1 MHQMHL
7 QLLFSPFVTV
17 VVVGSLVEVRIFY
30 MDGKRQSIKLAF
42 WQLLLSPLSPPPP
55 PFLCKLLPDVE
66 MH

>member
-7 QLLFSPFVTV
+7 QLLFSPFVT

-42 WQLLLSPLSPPPP
+42 GNFYSVFLSS
-55 PFLCKLLPDVE
+55 FFV
-66 MH
+66 